1 MLALQ
6 DTTIAVLD
14 ATGGAAS
21 EPFETAMVA
30 ADKLPVV
37 LGVVLI
43 VWAGLLLL
51 LAVTERRLR
60 RIEARLDAAE
70 SAPPTASRS
79 TPPSTP
85 PVPRH

>member
-1 MLALQ
+1 MLVLATLALQ

-14 ATGGAAS
+14 AAPPTTS
-21 EPFETAMVA
+21 EPFEQAMVA

-43 VWAGLLLL
+43 VWLGLLLL

-60 RIEARLDAAE
+60 RVEARLDAAE
-70 SAPPTASRS
+70 GA
-79 TPPSTP
+79 P
-85 PVPRH
+85 PVPPRH

>member
-14 ATGGAAS
+14 AAPSAAT
-21 EPFETAMVA
+21 EPFEAAMVA

-43 VWAGLLLL
+43 VWIGLLLFV
-51 LAVTERRLR
+51 AATERRLR
-60 RIEARLDAAE
+60 RVEVRLDAAE
-70 SAPPTASRS
+70 RASSAA
-79 TPPSTP
+79 
-85 PVPRH
+85 PRH

>member
-14 ATGGAAS
+14 ATPSAAS
-21 EPFETAMVA
+21 EPFEAAMIA

-43 VWAGLLLL
+43 VWIGLLLL
-51 LAVTERRLR
+51 VAVTERRLR
-60 RIEARLDAAE
+60 RVEARLDAAE
-70 SAPPTASRS
+70 AAS
-79 TPPSTP
+79 PAA
-85 PVPRH
+85 PRH

>member
-14 ATGGAAS
+14 AAPAAAA
-21 EPFETAMVA
+21 EPFESAMVT

-43 VWAGLLLL
+43 VWLGLLLF

-60 RIEARLDAAE
+60 RVEARLDAAE
-70 SAPPTASRS
+70 AAPPTRAQ
-79 TPPSTP
+79 
-85 PVPRH
+85 H